1 MPSTRQLVNSVLYGL
16 GVAALLVVVSLLD
29 ACVSYN
35 ASTAGTVIPHVS
47 SPSTPS
53 PVGDSWDSGV
63 TWQVDA
69 KGVRTGFLGAETR
82 ATYNGLIQ
90 DYGRGLSY
98 RKINPALTP
107 DYHLT
112 KVGDT
117 WRLDAESA
125 FWFETMSKWR
135 HSGKIGILKP

>member
-1 MPSTRQLVNSVLYGL
+1 MPSTRQLVNSGLYGL
-16 GVAALLVVVSLLD
+16 GVASLLVVVSLLD
-29 ACVSYN
+29 ACVS
-35 ASTAGTVIPHVS
+35 TAGTDVPPIS

-53 PVGDSWDSGV
+53 PVGDKWDSGV
-63 TWQVDA
+63 TRQVDS
-69 KGVRTGFLGAETR
+69 KGSRTGFLGAETR

-98 RKINPALTP
+98 RKINPALTA

-117 WRLDAESA
+117 WKLDAESA

-135 HSGKIGILKP
+135 HSGKVGLP